1 MPSSVRTASVWLLAV
16 LLAVSLAAFF
26 VALSAAQLTTAS
38 TGERILRRAVAV
50 TTDLDAAMPG
60 IQEELREDADS
71 TEETVIQVP
80 DFPIPVR
87 LTLDEARTLTTSQLR
102 DRILDESA
110 AILYEKGMSP
120 WSENDPDANRDLQRV
135 SAAGALDQGLGQ
147 VHDTTH
153 SALLVLT
160 VLLGIITLGL
170 AIALFIAVP
179 WDARLL
185 VLGAAGLLAAL
196 PLLAAAVALRFAF
209 RTAGPDTDPFVNAMF
224 DIGADG
230 MWVPIRNYF
239 TLTLVSLGVMVAG
252 TFLLWWEAKYVR
264 IEQRPA
270 DSV

>member
-1 MPSSVRTASVWLLAV
+1 MPSIVRTASVWLLAV

-26 VALSAAQLTTAS
+26 AALSAAQLTTAS
-38 TGERILRRAVAV
+38 TGERILRRALAV
-50 TTDLDAAMPG
+50 TTDLDASMPG
-60 IQEELREDADS
+60 IQETLREDAEATD
-71 TEETVIQVP
+71 ETMILVR

-87 LTLDEARTLTTSQLR
+87 LTREEAQALTTSQLR
-102 DRILDESA
+102 DRILDESS

-120 WSENDPDANRDLQRV
+120 WSENDPEADRDLQRV
-135 SAAGALDQGLGQ
+135 SAAGALDEGLGQ

-153 SALLVLT
+153 SALVVLT

-185 VLGAAGLLAAL
+185 VLGGAGLLAAL
-196 PLLAAAVALRFAF
+196 PMLAAAVALRFAF

-224 DIGADG
+224 GIGADG

-252 TFLLWWEAKYVR
+252 TLLLWWEAKYVQ
-264 IEQRPA
+264 IEHRPA
-270 DSV
+270 DGA

>member
-1 MPSSVRTASVWLLAV
+1 MPSIVRTASVWLLAV
-16 LLAVSLAAFF
+16 LLALSLAAFF
-26 VALSAAQLTTAS
+26 AALSAAQLTTVE

-50 TTDLDAAMPG
+50 STDLDAAMPG
-60 IQEELREDADS
+60 IQEKLREDADA
-71 TEETVIQVP
+71 TQDATVQVP
-80 DFPIPVR
+80 DFPIPVQ
-87 LTLDEARTLTTSQLR
+87 LTREEAQTLTMPELR

-110 AILYEKGMSP
+110 AILREKGMSP
-120 WSENDPDANRDLQRV
+120 WGESDPEADRDLQRA
-135 SAAGALDQGLGQ
+135 SAAGALNEGLGQ
-147 VHDTTH
+147 MHDTTH
-153 SALLVLT
+153 SVLLVLT

-196 PLLAAAVALRFAF
+196 PMLAAAVAVRFAF

-252 TFLLWWEAKYVR
+252 TLLLWWEAKYVQ
-264 IEQRPA
+264 IEHRPVG
-270 DSV
+270 ST

>member
-1 MPSSVRTASVWLLAV
+1 MASIVRTASVWFLAV
-16 LLAVSLAAFF
+16 LFASSLAAFF
-26 VALSAAQLTTAS
+26 AALSAAQLTTAE

-50 TTDLDAAMPG
+50 STDLDAAMPG
-60 IQEELREDADS
+60 IQEKLLENANATREP
-71 TEETVIQVP
+71 TLQVP

-87 LTLDEARTLTTSQLR
+87 LTREEAQTLTAPQLR

-110 AILYEKGMSP
+110 AILYERGMSP
-120 WSENDPDANRDLQRV
+120 WSEGDPDANRDLQRV
-135 SAAGALDQGLGQ
+135 SAAGALNEGLGQ

-153 SALLVLT
+153 SALVVLA

-170 AIALFIAVP
+170 ALALFISVP

-185 VLGAAGLLAAL
+185 VLGGAGLLAGL

-209 RTAGPDTDPFVNAMF
+209 RTAGPDTDAFVNALF

-239 TLTLVSLGVMVAG
+239 TLTMVSLGVMAAG
-252 TFLLWWEAKYVR
+252 TLLLWWEARYVQ
-264 IEQRPA
+264 IERRQV
-270 DSV
+270 DSA